1 MISHHYNSFN
11 LNLSKI
17 ILLGILKT
25 ILVFRFIIRILLQ
38 NLFNYYKYIFHI
50 HHQKSTLIMKNPNL
64 LELYKI
70 VQIYHIK
77 LKSIFLLNLYIM
89 KMIYLLVFLFIF
101 HFIHLIMSN
110 LIFHSDLLFVLKI
123 SQRSILKSL
132 EMIFE
137 FLNS

>member
-11 LNLSKI
+11 LNFSKT

-25 ILVFRFIIRILLQ
+25 ILVFRLFIRILLQ
-38 NLFNYYKYIFHI
+38 NLFNYYIYIFHI
-50 HHQKSTLIMKNPNL
+50 HHQKSTLIIKNPHL

-70 VQIYHIK
+70 VYIYHIK

-89 KMIYLLVFLFIF
+89 KMIYLLVFIILFL
-101 HFIHLIMSN
+101 FIHLIISN
-110 LIFHSDLLFVLKI
+110 LIFHCFLLIALKI
-123 SQRSILKSL
+123 SQRSILKTL
-132 EMIFE
+132 EMIIG